1 MDLVATLKHKI
12 DALDDGEYMPGLR
25 AVLLHIETA
34 HRHFD
39 RGQSSG
45 DETAYADAIYRT
57 NQAFEGS
64 VKEAYR
70 VLAGKDPDRTTPS
83 GVEKYLE
90 DKGLFRERVL
100 SQLTNYRREWRNPS
114 THDYKLDFDESEAF
128 LAIVSV
134 AAFACMLID
143 QIAERLSF
151 TKAQAEADA
160 RKDEL
165 KSHLQTTPTSHLL
178 DRAVDMLHQFISTT
192 AGTHLFERQYQGA
205 LHGFLASIAPEIQI
219 TLEEKLSPDF
229 GLHADMILRHGDEEV
244 IVELKRYFNRHKQA
258 AIAQVEQYM
267 RVSGIR
273 DAILLLIPS
282 KPGTFV
288 HEEWSVPNSQGR
300 LLVIE
305 PQRDQQ
311 LVHAIAAS

>member
-12 DALDDGEYMPGLR
+12 DALDDGDYMPGLR
-25 AVLLHIETA
+25 SVLLHIETA
-34 HRHFD
+34 HRHLA
-39 RGQSSG
+39 RGQSGG
-45 DETAYADAIYRT
+45 DETAYTDAIYRT

-70 VLAGKDPDRTTPS
+70 VLAGQDPARMRPYD
-83 GVEKYLE
+83 VEKYLE
-90 DKGLFRERVL
+90 DNRLFRERVL
-100 SQLTNYRREWRNPS
+100 SQLTNYRTEWRNPS

-151 TKAQAEADA
+151 KKAQAEAEA

-165 KSHLQTTPTSHLL
+165 QSHLKTTQSSDLL
-178 DRAVDMLHQFISTT
+178 DRAARLLQQFVATT
-192 AGTHLFERQYQGA
+192 AHTGGTHRFEAQYIGA
-205 LHGFLASIAPEIQI
+205 LHGYLASIAPEINVSM
-219 TLEEKLSPDF
+219 EEQLSPD
-229 GLHADMILRHGDEEV
+229 LRLRADLILRHGSEQV
-244 IVELKRYFNRHKQA
+244 IVELKRHFRKNTQM

-267 RVSGIR
+267 LVSGVR

-282 KPGTFV
+282 EPGPVTV
-288 HEEWSVPNSQGR
+288 EELSVPHLQGR
-300 LLVIE
+300 LLVVE
-305 PQRDQQ
+305 PQK
-311 LVHAIAAS
+311 A